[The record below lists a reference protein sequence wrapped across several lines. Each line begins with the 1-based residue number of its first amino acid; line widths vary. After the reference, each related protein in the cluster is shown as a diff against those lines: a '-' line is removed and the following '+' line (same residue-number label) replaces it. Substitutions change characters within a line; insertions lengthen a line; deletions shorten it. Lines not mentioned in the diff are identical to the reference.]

1 MTAEELKQRITVE
14 GIMYILRQMQAYFMA
29 PFARRLLPGAKIN
42 GILFDGYSDISVPVN
57 PTRNVE
63 LCADKCVTIEF
74 EPNSDAR
81 MVMKNDGIYFDDGTG
96 NMYPLLKVN
105 KKDGGGYTVSSI
117 VDIPAAESTNS
128 TNQIGFVTN

>member
-1 MTAEELKQRITVE
+1 MAVEDKDKRLTVE
-14 GIMYILRQMQAYFMA
+14 GIMFILRQMQSYFMS

-42 GILFDGYSDISVPVN
+42 GINFDGYHDISVPVN

-81 MVMKNDGIYFDDGTG
+81 MVMKNDGIYFDDGT
-96 NMYPLLKVN
+96 NLHPLLKVS
-105 KKDGGGYTVSSI
+105 KKSGGGYTVSSL
-117 VDIPAAESTNS
+117 VDIPAADNNS
-128 TNQIGFVTN
+128 NQIGFVTT